1 MSKNSGYENAY
12 TTLSDTVY
20 SFDIANEY
28 FDEALDRFSQFFIS
42 PLFHPDSVSWEI
54 EAIESEF

>member
-42 PLFHPDSVSWEI
+42 PLFHPDSVS
-54 EAIESEF
+54 